1 MFPLAASQ
9 LNYQQSETNKEI
21 LNKMLS
27 PIDLVTFSDVSKN
40 TLFITKFRIMIDL
53 KRLPDNTDQSN
64 LVYICIRLA

>member
-1 MFPLAASQ
+1 MF
-9 LNYQQSETNKEI
+9 
-21 LNKMLS
+21 S

-64 LVYICIRLA
+64 LVYICIRSA